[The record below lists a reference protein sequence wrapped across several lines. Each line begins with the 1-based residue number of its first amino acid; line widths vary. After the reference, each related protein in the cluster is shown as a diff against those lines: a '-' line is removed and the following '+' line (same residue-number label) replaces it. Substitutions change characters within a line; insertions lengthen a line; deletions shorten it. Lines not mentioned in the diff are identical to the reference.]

1 MMELCGYLVY
11 RVILVLYGKYHL
23 YFVWPGYKKSTG
35 FAQANLFCLS
45 QSKLDL

>member
-23 YFVWPGYKKSTG
+23 YFVWPLETWV
-35 FAQANLFCLS
+35 
-45 QSKLDL
+45 